1 MIAFFDTNI
10 HISLLTA
17 AISFDHVVQQTGSFA
32 IRLAP
37 IVASERLGGVSSQP
51 RSVVE
56 RLVKQLVSLEPPS
69 WAAMLA

>member
-17 AISFDHVVQQTGSFA
+17 AISFDHIVQQTGSFA